1 MSTPRQRFESLLNG
15 RCDGPP
21 AWLPLMDVLPARVTR
36 TGYRE
41 MTTDAGQWCA
51 GLVSAAE
58 LLGADAIVAGCDPT
72 LTAEAC
78 GAVLDWGTVPPVLA
92 SAPAQI
98 AANPLAAPRQAAL
111 VEVIRRLGAT
121 ARARCGIVA
130 MLAGP
135 ATLAR
140 QLCPGQPLEE
150 ALRQLRSAH
159 MAVAEGLLQAR
170 PDLLLLTE
178 HLPAPD
184 AEPERALQ
192 RSFGTLRNLAAHYD
206 VPLALRI
213 ENWGAG
219 HAAWLAGLR
228 MQALLLGAGRGE
240 ALALARELAVA
251 TPAVGVPVAVED
263 VVARAVLTDAVRTAR
278 RAGANVFLSTAGAV
292 GGQGDLAVLR
302 DFGAGRQA
310 AA

>member
-1 MSTPRQRFESLLNG
+1 MSTARQRFEAMLAG
-15 RCDGPP
+15 RCNGPP

-41 MTTDAGQWCA
+41 MTADAGQWCA
-51 GLVSAAE
+51 GLVTAAE

-78 GAVLDWGTVPPVLA
+78 GAALNWDAVPPALA

-98 AANPLAAPRQAAL
+98 AAHPLAAPRQAAL
-111 VEVIRRLGAT
+111 VEVLRRLGAT
-121 ARARCGIVA
+121 ARARFGIVA
-130 MLAGP
+130 VLAGP

-140 QLCPGQPLEE
+140 QLCPGQPFEE
-150 ALRQLRSAH
+150 ALRQLRGAQ
-159 MAVAEGLLQAR
+159 MLVAEALLQAR

-178 HLPAPD
+178 RMPAPD
-184 AEPERALQ
+184 AEPERAWQ
-192 RSFGTLRNLAAHYD
+192 RAFGTLRNAAAHYD
-206 VPLALRI
+206 VPLALRV

-228 MQALLLGAGRGE
+228 LQAVLLGPGSGD
-240 ALALARELAVA
+240 ALALARELAASV
-251 TPAVGVPVAVED
+251 PAVGVPVTAED
-263 VVARAVLTDAVRTAR
+263 VAARAALADAVGSAR
-278 RAGANVFLSTAGAV
+278 AAGANLFLSTAGAV

-302 DFGAGRQA
+302 EFGAVRQA